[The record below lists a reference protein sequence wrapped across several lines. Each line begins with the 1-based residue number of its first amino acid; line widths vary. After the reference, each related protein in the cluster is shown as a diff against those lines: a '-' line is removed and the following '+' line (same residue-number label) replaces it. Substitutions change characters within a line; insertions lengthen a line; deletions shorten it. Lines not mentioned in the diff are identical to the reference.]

1 MPVNPNDPRVKRTR
15 QLLMQSFM
23 ELLEQKKNIYSI
35 SVQDIAEQATVN
47 RATFYAH
54 FEDKYAFLESW
65 MGEKFQRKVRETLPN
80 AEISDRGDLRTLI
93 QAVFEFMARTRQY
106 MTPGDVQFEPLFE
119 IATQKELH
127 GLLLRWLREESN
139 ASASQETVE
148 ATALVVSWGIFGA
161 AVQWSRDPRN
171 RKAEAMVQEVLAVAA
186 AGLAPVLAS
195 SAANGARE

>member
-35 SVQDIAEQATVN
+35 SIQDIAEQATVN

-65 MGEKFQRKVRETLPN
+65 MREKFQRKIRESLPS
-80 AEISDRGDLRTLI
+80 AAISDMGSLRTLI
-93 QAVFEFMARTRQY
+93 LAVFDFLARTREY
-106 MTPGDVQFEPLFE
+106 MKPGDSQFEPLFE

-127 GLLLRWLREESN
+127 QLLLQWLGEEPN
-139 ASASQETVE
+139 ASVSRETIE
-148 ATALVVSWGIFGA
+148 ATALVVSWGIFGS
-161 AVQWSRDPRN
+161 AVQWSRSPQN
-171 RKAEAMVQEVLAVAA
+171 RSAEAMVRDVLAVVAA
-186 AGLAPVLAS
+186 SLAPVL
-195 SAANGARE
+195 E

>member
-35 SVQDIAEQATVN
+35 SIQDIAEQATVN

-65 MGEKFQRKVRETLPN
+65 MREKFQRKIRESLPT
-80 AEISDRGDLRTLI
+80 AAISDMRSLRTLI
-93 QAVFEFMARTRQY
+93 YAVFDFLARNREY
-106 MTPGDVQFEPLFE
+106 MKPGDSQFEPLFE

-127 GLLLRWLREESN
+127 QLLLQWLGEEPN
-139 ASASQETVE
+139 ASVPRETIE
-148 ATALVVSWGIFGA
+148 ATALVVSWGIFGS
-161 AVQWSRDPRN
+161 AVQWSRSPQN
-171 RKAEAMVQEVLAVAA
+171 RSAEAMVRDVLAVVAA
-186 AGLAPVLAS
+186 SLAPVLDRA
-195 SAANGARE
+195 GGGG